1 MRPVNSGVRRS
12 ETVMLINRR
21 ELITFFDER
30 SELRRHATAIKA
42 VFGEELGLLLLVE
55 FFRRENQEAKIL
67 EERCTTGR
75 FKGPRLDGWVQV
87 TNSASV
93 TTCYQVEVKTWSAH
107 SFGGRQLSLAA
118 SPSELANFK
127 IERWSTYW
135 NGHHF
140 IPQELNKVL
149 TRMNPPPRCTKV
161 YPLACLWD
169 AVHPTGNP
177 EPFFEVPLQ
186 GAEFEKVF
194 VFSMSAFLRCL
205 DEAMINL
212 ELPCASERLRVL
224 KEIFP
229 ETA

>member
-1 MRPVNSGVRRS
+1 
-12 ETVMLINRR
+12 MLINRP
-21 ELITFFDER
+21 ELIAFFDER

-55 FFRRENQEAKIL
+55 FFRRDNQEAKIL
-67 EERCTTGR
+67 EERCTTGKS
-75 FKGPRLDGWVQV
+75 KGPRLDGWVQV
-87 TNSASV
+87 TNTASV
-93 TTCYQVEVKTWSAH
+93 TTCYQVEVKTWSAQ
-107 SFGGRQLSLAA
+107 SFGGRPLSLAA

-127 IERWSTYW
+127 KERWTAYW
-135 NGHHF
+135 SGHHF
-140 IPQELNKVL
+140 YNEVLNKVL
-149 TRMNPPPRCTKV
+149 TRMNPPSRCTKV

-169 AVHPTGNP
+169 AVHPTGDR

-194 VFSMSAFLRCL
+194 VFSMSAFLRNL
-205 DEAMINL
+205 DEPMLDL
-212 ELPCASERLRVL
+212 ELPCATERLRLL